1 MALFELLRRGLL
13 NHHRRLAHHTAT
25 ASLAEESR
33 GLAGALALL
42 ELLCCGLPNHHRRLT
57 HHTAAA
63 GLVEELRGLVEALAL
78 HESVLMIGF
87 SLGFVEDLWSGI
99 YGFWFDDW
107 VLFCF

>member
-25 ASLAEESR
+25 ASLAEEPR
-33 GLAGALALL
+33 GLAG
-42 ELLCCGLPNHHRRLT
+42 
-57 HHTAAA
+57 
-63 GLVEELRGLVEALAL
+63 ALAL

-107 VLFCF
+107 VLFCFLCWMIYMFCC